1 MPAVRRPAD
10 VRPEVLLVDGRDVM
24 GLQSVCS
31 RSSAARRL
39 SGGEHSQ
46 CAPSQPLMILY
57 CPPKI
62 SLSHSQCPQAPEE
75 LDELEDELDDESD
88 ELDDE
93 LELLINL
100 LLKGIAS

>member
-1 MPAVRRPAD
+1 
-10 VRPEVLLVDGRDVM
+10 
-24 GLQSVCS
+24 
-31 RSSAARRL
+31 
-39 SGGEHSQ
+39 
-46 CAPSQPLMILY
+46 MILY

-75 LDELEDELDDESD
+75 LDELDELEDEFD

-100 LLKGIAS
+100 LLKGIAL

>member
-1 MPAVRRPAD
+1 
-10 VRPEVLLVDGRDVM
+10 M
-24 GLQSVCS
+24 GLHSVCS
-31 RSSAARRL
+31 RPSAARRL

-75 LDELEDELDDESD
+75 LDELDELEDEFD

-100 LLKGIAS
+100 LLKGIAL